1 MVDFTDKIPLNTF
14 SLLPAPL
21 HVAYRDNEDDDL
33 EKAYK
38 EVCTDGHVGVITFAC
53 FKRSITRHT
62 VREARNVVVFCLVE
76 GFSCEERASTLWKT
90 TRMDS

>member
-38 EVCTDGHVGVITFAC
+38 EVCTEFSSAMLELSHLLVLND
-53 FKRSITRHT
+53 RSLDIRF
-62 VREARNVVVFCLVE
+62 VKLEMWLFVV
-76 GFSCEERASTLWKT
+76 
-90 TRMDS
+90 